1 MPSSG
6 IFISYRR
13 EDAAGHAGW
22 LRDGL
27 TAHFGEDQVF
37 MDLGLEPG
45 VDFVEQIE
53 AGISGCAALLVVI
66 GQEWLT
72 TTGADGRRRLD
83 DEGDFVRLE
92 VATALARP
100 GLRVVPIL
108 VHDARMP
115 VAKEL
120 PEDLEPLAR
129 RQAIELSNERW
140 KFDVGRLI
148 GTLERVLAAHA
159 ASIGQQP
166 DRSEESATDQSPV
179 QPDQPAS
186 DESAPEGT
194 LPAGTA
200 GEEAP
205 PEEMSPEGTLAALT
219 VAEEA
224 PRNPS
229 EEDAPRGHGP
239 GADPPEHTPPD
250 EELADDTPT
259 HLAAPPWALHPRGG
273 RRSPPVRSPCSSSRS
288 SSSWS

>member
-22 LRDGL
+22 LSDGL
-27 TAHFGEDQVF
+27 SAHFGEDQVF

-53 AGISGCAALLVVI
+53 AGISAALLVVI
-66 GQEWLT
+66 GPEWLT

-129 RQAIELSNERW
+129 RQAIELTDERW

-148 GTLERVLAAHA
+148 GTLERVLATHA
-159 ASIGQQP
+159 ASHRSAAGFGSCDELAASVAVAVQ
-166 DRSEESATDQSPV
+166 RASEEKLERERESYM
-179 QPDQPAS
+179 
-186 DESAPEGT
+186 DEHSWVGKRQWWSGLDLSRLLQE
-194 LPAGTA
+194 
-200 GEEAP
+200 
-205 PEEMSPEGTLAALT
+205 
-219 VAEEA
+219 
-224 PRNPS
+224 
-229 EEDAPRGHGP
+229 
-239 GADPPEHTPPD
+239 
-250 EELADDTPT
+250 
-259 HLAAPPWALHPRGG
+259 HPRM
-273 RRSPPVRSPCSSSRS
+273 SVVAPPVRRTA
-288 SSSWS
+288 